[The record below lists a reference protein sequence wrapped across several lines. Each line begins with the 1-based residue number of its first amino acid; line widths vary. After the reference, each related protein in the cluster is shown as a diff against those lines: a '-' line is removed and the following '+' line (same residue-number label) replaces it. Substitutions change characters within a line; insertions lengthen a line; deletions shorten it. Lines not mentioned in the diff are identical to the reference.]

1 MTNHITK
8 EPNKT
13 FDNEMWNALYD
24 GGYVS
29 GVGYAINI
37 IDNCLEQEELDRI
50 PASWML
56 KVIKHTLQQG
66 E

>member
-29 GVGYAINI
+29 GVGYAISV
-37 IDNCLEQEELDRI
+37 IDNCLKQEELDRI
-50 PASWML
+50 PTSWML